1 MIPLLPGMHSL
12 TIPQAWTQPHR
23 RGRTLPTTGVTLLCP
38 GILDKAQ
45 TQLMKVQ
52 RWCLSLSNILFHLL
66 CHMFCLPQEECL
78 VLEKHFLYLRDI
90 LPRYSLSLS
99 LSHQPSWQNFFIYFS
114 DYRMHIRN
122 CYSYTFMEMFSGFLR
137 LPFSTLSP
145 LWPLSC
151 TTSSTKVLMLSVY
164 PFPLNMFL
172 RGDLTSHLN
181 TSVCSICCIL
191 FRLQL

>member
-1 MIPLLPGMHSL
+1 MN
-12 TIPQAWTQPHR
+12 
-23 RGRTLPTTGVTLLCP
+23 
-38 GILDKAQ
+38 
-45 TQLMKVQ
+45 VQ

-66 CHMFCLPQEECL
+66 CHMSCVYHRRNAWFQRSIFFTCL
-78 VLEKHFLYLRDI
+78 HRDI

-99 LSHQPSWQNFFIYFS
+99 HHFFIFS
-114 DYRMHIRN
+114 FIFSFIFLTTECILEIAIHT
-122 CYSYTFMEMFSGFLR
+122 CLWKCFQVFSGSLLAHFPHYGLLVAPLQVLR
-137 LPFSTLSP
+137 
-145 LWPLSC
+145 
-151 TTSSTKVLMLSVY
+151 VLMLSVY